1 MGLRPPDKT
10 RKKKSLNGQLSD
22 NTECN
27 QANVD
32 MPESSKNGRNQNS
45 PNQISKIR
53 LRREQSEEG
62 NEVMRIQT
70 PLPPLKIN
78 LTPPSNKQATVR
90 PLLIK
95 TSPAS
100 RKLSPP
106 KASPPSKTQG
116 QLKLKIKAQNGV
128 MFSEF
133 RTGEKTDSDNTI
145 EDEKTDN
152 RVEVSAGTILPSGP
166 IDIVKRKRGRPPKI
180 VKPDSTQNDLDKT
193 ELDNSAPKVNNY
205 NLYFNYH

>member
-1 MGLRPPDKT
+1 MGLRPPDKA
-10 RKKKSLNGQLSD
+10 RKKKSLTGQLAD

-106 KASPPSKTQG
+106 RASPPSKTLG

-133 RTGEKTDSDNTI
+133 RSGEKTDSDNAND
-145 EDEKTDN
+145 DEKIDN
-152 RVEVSAGTILPSGP
+152 REEVSTGVSGP
-166 IDIVKRKRGRPPKI
+166 IDNVKRKRGRPPKI
-180 VKPDSTQNDLDKT
+180 VKPDSTQNDLDKN
-193 ELDNSAPKVNNY
+193 ELDNSAPKVNNC
-205 NLYFNYH
+205 NFYFNHH